1 MNINNANANEIVYEE
16 NTELSS
22 EEELMK
28 SVNLENLK
36 NLAEE
41 EDNVEQENDIETKP
55 VSNDLSGYLNM
66 NTMLLVVG
74 LLVLLYFVFKKD
86 VDKFISGMTK
96 PAVDTNPSSTNI
108 CA

>member
-1 MNINNANANEIVYEE
+1 MNIDNANANEIVYEE

-28 SVNLENLK
+28 SVNLENVK

-41 EDNVEQENDIETKP
+41 EDDVEQENDEETKP
-55 VSNDLSGYLNM
+55 ATTGLSSYLNM
-66 NTMLLVVG
+66 NTLLLVLG

-86 VDKFISGMTK
+86 VDKYISDWRT
-96 PAVDTNPSSTNI
+96 PAADTNPSTGL

>member
-1 MNINNANANEIVYEE
+1 MNIDNATANEIVYEE

-28 SVNLENLK
+28 SVNLENVK

-41 EDNVEQENDIETKP
+41 EDDVEQENDEETKP
-55 VSNDLSGYLNM
+55 ATGLSSYFNM
-66 NTMLLVVG
+66 NTMLLVLG

-86 VDKFISGMTK
+86 VDKYISDWRT
-96 PAVDTNPSSTNI
+96 PAVDTNPSTGL

>member
-1 MNINNANANEIVYEE
+1 MNIDNVNANEIVYEE

-41 EDNVEQENDIETKP
+41 EEDVEQDNTVETKP
-55 VSNDLSGYLNM
+55 QGLSSYFNM
-66 NTMLLVVG
+66 NTILLVIG

-96 PAVDTNPSSTNI
+96 PATDTNPSSGL

>member
-1 MNINNANANEIVYEE
+1 MNIDNATANEIIYEE

-28 SVNLENLK
+28 SVNLENVK

-41 EDNVEQENDIETKP
+41 EDVVEQENSEETKP
-55 VSNDLSGYLNM
+55 AGLSSYLNM
-66 NTMLLVVG
+66 NTILLILG

-86 VDKFISGMTK
+86 
-96 PAVDTNPSSTNI
+96 
-108 CA
+108 

>member
-1 MNINNANANEIVYEE
+1 MNIDNANANEIIYEE

-41 EDNVEQENDIETKP
+41 EDYAEQENDEETKS
-55 VSNDLSGYLNM
+55 VSTGVSSYFNM
-66 NTMLLVVG
+66 NTILLFLG

-86 VDKFISGMTK
+86 VDKYISDWRT
-96 PAVDTNPSSTNI
+96 PATDTNPSTGL